1 MATNSNIFVLDHAG
15 IVVKIWQAD
24 SFLDDAETLV
34 EIWEADLRYG

>member
-1 MATNSNIFVLDHAG
+1 MLDL
-15 IVVKIWQAD
+15 VKIWQAD